1 MPSLTVQQK
10 LEILAD
16 AAKYDASC
24 ASSGATRKGNGK
36 GLGHS
41 DGTGIC
47 HSYTPDGRCI
57 SLLKLLLT
65 NYCTYDCV
73 FCVNRVSSDIRRARF
88 TPDEVVN
95 LTLDFYKRNYIEGLF
110 LSSGIIQSPDYTM
123 EQLIQVAKSLRLIHH
138 FGGYIHIKAIP
149 GCAQRLI
156 DEVGLYADRLSANI
170 ELPTQDDLVQ
180 LAPEKK
186 SAVIESTMG
195 QIHDR
200 KAEADEDRTKAR
212 TISSNAH
219 AAVPKFAPAG
229 QSTQMVIGATPSTDR
244 QIIERASTLYT
255 SYKLRRVYYTGFSP
269 YPEADTRLPLK
280 ASPMVREHRLYQ
292 ADWLMRHYG
301 FTADEITTPEEP
313 ALDLAIDP
321 KLAWARRHP
330 ECFPVDVN
338 TAAREVLLRVPGLGY
353 ANVDRILR
361 IRKYHKLCLQDLR
374 KLHVRLRDAAQY
386 LITTDSLPAPKR
398 ELFAETNATD
408 VVSTQQL
415 LASTDTTDLPLM
427 QSGSIRRTSAAVQ
440 IPLFAEAAQSA
451 FTGVL

>member
-1 MPSLTVQQK
+1 MTSLTVQQK

-24 ASSGATRKGNGK
+24 ASSGAKRSGNGK
-36 GLGHS
+36 GIGHS
-41 DGTGIC
+41 DGNGIC

-65 NYCTYDCV
+65 NFCTYDCV

-88 TPDEVVN
+88 TPEEIVT

-123 EQLIQVAKSLRLIHH
+123 EQLVQVAKTLRLVHH

-149 GCAQRLI
+149 GCAQRLV
-156 DEVGLYADRLSANI
+156 EEAGTYADRLSANI
-170 ELPTQDDLVQ
+170 ELPTQADLVQ

-186 SAVIESTMG
+186 ATVIEGTMA

-200 KAEADEDRTKAR
+200 KNELDEDRAR
-212 TISSNAH
+212 FNST
-219 AAVPKFAPAG
+219 PKFAPAG

-244 QIIERASTLYT
+244 DIIQRASGLYQT
-255 SYKLRRVYYTGFSP
+255 FKLRRVYYTGFSP

-301 FTADEITTPEEP
+301 FAADEIAPADQPE
-313 ALDLAIDP
+313 LDLSIDP

-330 ECFPVDVN
+330 EFFPIDVN
-338 TAAREVLLRVPGLGY
+338 AAPREAMLRVPGLGY

-361 IRKYHKLCLQDLR
+361 IRRYHKLTLENLK
-374 KLHVRLRDAAQY
+374 KLHVRLKDAIEY
-386 LITTDSLPAPKR
+386 VITADHLPMKANALFESVPPVPATL
-398 ELFAETNATD
+398 ELAVEGLEPLSKELPRHATKAL
-408 VVSTQQL
+408 Q
-415 LASTDTTDLPLM
+415 M
-427 QSGSIRRTSAAVQ
+427 
-440 IPLFAEAAQSA
+440 PLFAEAAQSA
-451 FTGVL
+451 VTGVL